1 MRGLVHS
8 LASIILERWSDDDAR
23 IRGGARESEK
33 ERERRTREKK
43 RPIKKDGCICEIWER
58 WKRTKGWKR
67 DGEIWERK
75 KLEERE
81 RGVLAAE
88 RGGQRSVIDKDGEGG
103 RKKEG
108 KRWEEWGDSGG
119 RSETGSGWSCAPTP
133 V

>member
-1 MRGLVHS
+1 MRVLVR
-8 LASIILERWSDDDAR
+8 ERPRTFARVDHPRRWCDDDAR
-23 IRGGARESEK
+23 IRGGARENEK

-81 RGVLAAE
+81 RCS
-88 RGGQRSVIDKDGEGG
+88 RGGARRI
-103 RKKEG
+103 
-108 KRWEEWGDSGG
+108 EE
-119 RSETGSGWSCAPTP
+119 RN
-133 V
+133 

>member
-8 LASIILERWSDDDAR
+8 LASIILERWCDDDAR

-33 ERERRTREKK
+33 ERVRRTREKK

-67 DGEIWERK
+67 NGEEEVGRERK
-75 KLEERE
+75 

-88 RGGQRSVIDKDGEGG
+88 RGG
-103 RKKEG
+103 
-108 KRWEEWGDSGG
+108 
-119 RSETGSGWSCAPTP
+119 
-133 V
+133 

>member
-1 MRGLVHS
+1 MRDMGAVEED
-8 LASIILERWSDDDAR
+8 ERMEE
-23 IRGGARESEK
+23 G
-33 ERERRTREKK
+33 RR
-43 RPIKKDGCICEIWER
+43 DM
-58 WKRTKGWKR
+58 
-67 DGEIWERK
+67 ERK

>member
-8 LASIILERWSDDDAR
+8 LASIILERWCDDDAR

-67 DGEIWERK
+67 DGEIWRGRSWK
-75 KLEERE
+75 RERE
-81 RGVLAAE
+81 VFSR
-88 RGGQRSVIDKDGEGG
+88 
-103 RKKEG
+103 
-108 KRWEEWGDSGG
+108 
-119 RSETGSGWSCAPTP
+119 RSEEDRGA
-133 V
+133 